1 MGSIKN
7 HTQADEAA
15 NMAASRTAYSLARE
29 VLGLR
34 AQLAE
39 LEAQNNQL
47 SAWIVEGDVERDK
60 LTKRAREA
68 EEELLHV
75 QCQRDAAIQR
85 AQMAEDGQ
93 HAAQERKLD
102 PHTEQ
107 HGAHWKGVA
116 S

>member
-1 MGSIKN
+1 MGSIEN
-7 HTQADEAA
+7 PTQADEAA
-15 NMAASRTAYSLARE
+15 TMAAHRTAYSLARE

-39 LEAQNNQL
+39 LENQNNQL

-60 LTKRAREA
+60 LAIRAREA

-93 HAAQERKLD
+93 HTAQDQVRA
-102 PHTEQ
+102 PITEQ
-107 HGAHWKGVA
+107 HGAHWEGVA

>member
-1 MGSIKN
+1 MSIIPV
-7 HTQADEAA
+7 DEAA
-15 NMAASRTAYSLARE
+15 NMAAHRTAYSLARE

-34 AQLAE
+34 AQVAE
-39 LEAQNNQL
+39 LENQNNQL

-60 LTKRAREA
+60 LAIRAREA

-93 HAAQERKLD
+93 NTAQERKHN
-102 PHTEQ
+102 PHSEQ
-107 HGAHWKGVA
+107 HGAHWEGVA
-116 S
+116 P

>member
-15 NMAASRTAYSLARE
+15 TMAAHRTAYSLARE

-39 LEAQNNQL
+39 LENQNSQL
-47 SAWIVEGDVERDK
+47 SAWIVEGDIERDK
-60 LTKRAREA
+60 LAVRAREA

-85 AQMAEDGQ
+85 AQTAEDGQ
-93 HAAQERKLD
+93 NTAQDRVHAPR
-102 PHTEQ
+102 TEQ
-107 HGAHWKGVA
+107 HGAHWKEAA

>member
-1 MGSIKN
+1 MGSIEN
-7 HTQADEAA
+7 HAQADEAA
-15 NMAASRTAYSLARE
+15 TMAAHRTAYSLARE

-34 AQLAE
+34 AQVAE
-39 LEAQNNQL
+39 LENQNNQL
-47 SAWIVEGDVERDK
+47 SAWIVEGDVDRDK
-60 LTKRAREA
+60 LAVRAREA

-93 HAAQERKLD
+93 YTAQHRVD
-102 PHTEQ
+102 VPRTEQ

>member
-1 MGSIKN
+1 MGSIQN
-7 HTQADEAA
+7 HTQAVEAA
-15 NMAASRTAYSLARE
+15 TMAAHRTAYSLARE

-34 AQLAE
+34 AQVAE
-39 LEAQNNQL
+39 LEAQASQL

-60 LTKRAREA
+60 LTIRAREA

-85 AQMAEDGQ
+85 AQMAENGQ
-93 HAAQERKLD
+93 HAAQKRKHD

-107 HGAHWKGVA
+107 HGAHWEGVA
-116 S
+116 P

>member
-1 MGSIKN
+1 
-7 HTQADEAA
+7 
-15 NMAASRTAYSLARE
+15 MAASRTAHSLARE

-39 LEAQNNQL
+39 LEDQNTQL
-47 SAWIVEGDVERDK
+47 SAWIVEGDVDRDK
-60 LTKRAREA
+60 LAVRAREA

-85 AQMAEDGQ
+85 AQMAESRQ
-93 HAAQERKLD
+93 HTAQDRVSA

-107 HGAHWKGVA
+107 HGAHWEGVA

>member
-1 MGSIKN
+1 MSIIPV
-7 HTQADEAA
+7 DEAA
-15 NMAASRTAYSLARE
+15 TMAASRTAYSLARE

-34 AQLAE
+34 TQLAE
-39 LEAQNNQL
+39 LQEQNTQL

-60 LTKRAREA
+60 LAVRAREA

-75 QCQRDAAIQR
+75 QGQRDAAIQR

-93 HAAQERKLD
+93 HNAQDRMNA
-102 PHTEQ
+102 PQTEQ
-107 HGAHWKGVA
+107 HGAHWEGVA